1 MFSVVFGQPAP
12 TELQA
17 LTPFLQVGPGSIWA
31 NLFWLVV
38 VFLLMLVL
46 NRWITLHVNGLG
58 LLLSGSQGVATWFY
72 FFLFLPGIL
81 IHELSHYLIA
91 ILLRARPGKFTLW
104 PQSRRG
110 RVVLGSVEVRT
121 DNPLVHSLI
130 GVAPLVFGSLA
141 VWLIAQFLRFDQLAE
156 AASSGSLEQLFRV
169 LGDILITPDFWLWL
183 YLLFAIAN
191 AMMPSPAD
199 RLYWRPVLLFFGGIG
214 LLLVG
219 FGLTP
224 DIPPIFEDIFANII
238 AVLVFALTTVVV
250 VDLLFMAIILAA
262 ELILSLVTRR
272 RIQY

>member
-1 MFSVVFGQPAP
+1 MPPFLTAQPLPADGRIV
-12 TELQA
+12 
-17 LTPFLQVGPGSIWA
+17 LTYLQVGSGSIWA

-58 LLLSGSQGVATWFY
+58 LLLSGSQGVATWLY

-81 IHELSHYLIA
+81 IHELSHYLVA
-91 ILLRARPGKFTLW
+91 VLLRARPGKFTLW
-104 PQSRRG
+104 PQNRRG
-110 RVVLGSVEVRT
+110 RVILGSVEVRT

-130 GVAPLVFGSLA
+130 GVAPLVFGSIA

-156 AASSGSLEQLFRV
+156 ATTSGSLDQLFRV
-169 LGDILITPDFWLWL
+169 LGDILTTPDFWLWL

-191 AMMPSPAD
+191 AMLPSPAD
-199 RLYWRPVLLFFGGIG
+199 RVYWRPVLLFFGGIAV
-214 LLLVG
+214 LLVG
-219 FGLTP
+219 FGLMP
-224 DIPPIFEDIFANII
+224 DIPLVFQDIFFNII
-238 AVLVFALTTVVV
+238 ALLVFAFTTVVA
-250 VDLLFMAIILAA
+250 VDLLFMAIIFGA

>member
-1 MFSVVFGQPAP
+1 M
-12 TELQA
+12 
-17 LTPFLQVGPGSIWA
+17 PFLQVGPGSIWA

-58 LLLSGSQGVATWFY
+58 LLLSGSQGVATWLY